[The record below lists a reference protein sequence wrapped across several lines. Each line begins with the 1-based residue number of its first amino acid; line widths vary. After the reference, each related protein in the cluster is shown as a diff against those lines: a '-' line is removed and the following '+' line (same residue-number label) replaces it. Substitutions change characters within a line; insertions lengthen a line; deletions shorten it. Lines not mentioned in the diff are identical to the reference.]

1 MSRIHKQVVSV
12 QRNAAVG
19 GPTGNSGFT
28 LPNAS
33 APAQITKHSAFLL
46 TAEAVG
52 GVTLAP
58 VHYLASGATLSG
70 ATLTVL
76 PANSP
81 LYVPTRLHSFT
92 GLSGGS
98 VTFLA

>member
-12 QRNAAVG
+12 QRNVG
-19 GPTGNSGFT
+19 GSTTNSGST
-28 LPNAS
+28 AAS
-33 APAQITKHSAFLL
+33 SSTAAQITKHSAILL
-46 TAEAVG
+46 TSETSG

-58 VHYLASGATLSG
+58 VHYTTSGSTLAGATLNVG
-70 ATLTVL
+70 PT
-76 PANSP
+76 NSP

-92 GLSGGS
+92 GLTGGS